1 MASVMQPRALGAT
14 GAHVSAIGFGCQEVG
29 GGYGDID
36 EREFARAVH
45 HALDLGINLFDT
57 AEAYGFGA
65 SEEALG
71 RALRGRRDEAI
82 VSTKF
87 GTGYQDRPN
96 FRDGR
101 AERVHASIDASLQR
115 LGTDHVDVY
124 TVHWPD
130 RATPFEETMGA
141 LDGLVH
147 AGKVRYV
154 ALSNFTL
161 DEVKACAA
169 IGRVDVVQYVHGLF
183 DRRMERDV
191 LPWCAA
197 NDVGF
202 LGYGVLAY
210 GLLSGS
216 LPADHRFPADD
227 WRSKTDKWGVMSPL
241 FEHLFGP
248 GRISRNVAVVE
259 DLREVAARRGHSVAQ
274 LALRWATATPGVS
287 ASLVGCRS
295 VDEVDE
301 NAATLD
307 GSLDPSDRDA
317 IDQIFI
323 RHGVDPCPDQ
333 WIEKGT

>member
-1 MASVMQPRALGAT
+1 MERRLLGAT
-14 GAHVSAIGFGCQEVG
+14 GVEVSALGFGCQEVG

-36 EREFARAVH
+36 EREFARAVG
-45 HALDLGINLFDT
+45 HALDVGINLFDT

-71 RALRGRRDEAI
+71 RALRGRREEAI
-82 VSTKF
+82 ISTKF
-87 GTGYQDRPN
+87 GTGYPDRPN

-141 LDGLVH
+141 LDDIVR
-147 AGKVRYV
+147 AGKARFV

-161 DEVKACAA
+161 DEVETCMAVR
-169 IGRVDVVQYVHGLF
+169 RVDVVQYVHGLF
-183 DRRMERDV
+183 DRRIDADL

-202 LGYGVLAY
+202 LGYGALAY
-210 GLLSGS
+210 GLLSGA
-216 LPADHRFPADD
+216 LPTDHRFPADD

-248 GRISRNVAVVE
+248 GRVAENVAVVN
-259 DLREVAARRGHSVAQ
+259 DLQAFATARGRSVAQ

-295 VDEVDE
+295 VAEADDD
-301 NAATLD
+301 AAALD
-307 GSLDPSDRDA
+307 WDLGADDRDA
-317 IDQIFI
+317 IDEIFK
-323 RHGVDPCPDQ
+323 RHGVDPCPDE
-333 WIEKGT
+333 WIERNV